1 MVGPGTSV
9 APFRAFLQERRAR
22 GDNARTWLFFEVGI
36 RGFIWAELE
45 SPAARECAPAAAAT
59 GKRPSRCTWTSRRS
73 RWVRRCHTC
82 VSPGAKELSVLRLG
96 RWQRSRRGNLQ
107 PDRHR
112 HAQRPRPGSLSAA
125 ASSAASQSIRPISSK
140 RCRPGTSRC
149 TPGDR
154 RSLTSSLNFD
164 FFHVNTNHSRR
175 MTPTDHAS
183 NDRPRS
189 VPFKWSSLGGADSTL
204 PLLVRADQSQ

>member
-1 MVGPGTSV
+1 MRLFLYRYHRARVPMVGPGTSV

-45 SPAARECAPAAAAT
+45 SPAARECPPAAAAT
-59 GKRPSRCTWTSRRS
+59 GKRPSRRTWTSRRS

-112 HAQRPRPGSLSAA
+112 HAQWPRPGSLSAA
-125 ASSAASQSIRPISSK
+125 RHRPHHRAFGQSARSAAALE
-140 RCRPGTSRC
+140 
-149 TPGDR
+149 R
-154 RSLTSSLNFD
+154 R
-164 FFHVNTNHSRR
+164 V
-175 MTPTDHAS
+175 A
-183 NDRPRS
+183 PR
-189 VPFKWSSLGGADSTL
+189 VIGGR
-204 PLLVRADQSQ
+204 LLLR